1 MSNSTCSVR
10 GYVHR
15 NEAEQCQRDLEA
27 ASRQPHRVTVAAGAA
42 YAGSIFYQV
51 TSLEGC
57 HPKGAVFDGFFG
69 NERKAS
75 ECLSALERMT
85 GARYSMARNKSLLF
99 SDTFRISPSESGGG
113 MSMLSRRYLLP

>member
-10 GYVHR
+10 GYIRR

-27 ASRQPHRVTVAAGAA
+27 ASQQPHRVTVAEGAA

-51 TSLEGC
+51 TPLEGC

-75 ECLSALERMT
+75 ECLHALERMT
-85 GARYSMARNKSLLF
+85 GVRYSMARSKSLLF
-99 SDTFRISPSESGGG
+99 SDAFRISPAESGGS
-113 MSMLSRRYLLP
+113 MSILSRWYL